1 MTIYELLC
9 LIGVPTLATLIVTSL
24 YKYFTE
30 QSKRARKK
38 KEEERSRT
46 IQKACDTSL
55 DNMVKQHID
64 PLKEDILQVKNNVE
78 ILQQEL
84 KANSAGTLAT
94 LRNELLTAYYNC
106 TAKGYRNESDTKNF
120 HLMFDEYRALHGN
133 GFMAYDIR
141 PEFDNLPYK
150 TPEEEMAIMLEKKQ
164 KEEENER
171 KIEELIKRS
180 TECPYIPKE
189 KNKKI

>member
-38 KEEERSRT
+38 KEEEHSKT
-46 IQKACDTSL
+46 IQKACDISL

-64 PLKEDILQVKNNVE
+64 PLRKDISQVKDNVE
-78 ILQQEL
+78 ALQQEL

-106 TAKGYRNESDTKNF
+106 AAKGYRNESDTKNF

-150 TPEEEMAIMLEKKQ
+150 TPEEEMSIMLEKKQ
-164 KEEENER
+164 KEEEGER

-180 TECPYIPKE
+180 TECPYISKE
-189 KNKKI
+189 KNKKN

>member
-9 LIGVPTLATLIVTSL
+9 LIGVPTLATLIVTSV

-30 QSKRARKK
+30 QSKRARRK

-55 DNMVKQHID
+55 DNMVKAHID
-64 PLKEDILQVKNNVE
+64 PLRKDISQVKDNVE
-78 ILQQEL
+78 VLQQEL

-106 TAKGYRNESDTKNF
+106 VAKGYRNESDTKNF

-150 TPEEEMAIMLEKKQ
+150 TPEEEMAILLERKQ
-164 KEEENER
+164 KEEEKDK
-171 KIEELIKRS
+171 KIEELIKQS
-180 TECPYIPKE
+180 TKCPYVQKE
-189 KNKKI
+189 KIKKN

>member
-38 KEEERSRT
+38 KEEEHSKT

-64 PLKEDILQVKNNVE
+64 PLRKDISQVKDNVE

-106 TAKGYRNESDTKNF
+106 AAKGYRNESDTKNIQ
-120 HLMFDEYRALHGN
+120 LMFDEYRALHGN

-150 TPEEEMAIMLEKKQ
+150 TPEEEMSIMLEKKQ
-164 KEEENER
+164 KEEEGER

-180 TECPYIPKE
+180 TECPYIKKE
-189 KNKKI
+189 KSKKN